1 MQFLCTQSVTRSW
14 LINVWSVLDWL
25 ENFTSLSLNYS
36 DFSWKLVLNRQI
48 KVIVCSVATLLSPF
62 YTIIIAYD
70 EKSRWTPLKLNYKVP
85 SYIFWFLFPCLSFC
99 VLHLF
104 SAASSPS
111 FFPFLN
117 SLLIHTRH
125 HVHYIVIIFVIKVLT
140 PFLHTKS
147 WKLNTTHAAA
157 LVLSDRKIHTPI
169 HHHHSFTSSSLFS
182 VTQKKR
188 RNIYSKLESNKV
200 YNLCR

>member
-1 MQFLCTQSVTRSW
+1 MFGSDSIVPFLDNHHRFW
-14 LINVWSVLDWL
+14 
-25 ENFTSLSLNYS
+25 
-36 DFSWKLVLNRQI
+36 WK
-48 KVIVCSVATLLSPF
+48 
-62 YTIIIAYD
+62 
-70 EKSRWTPLKLNYKVP
+70 KSRWTPLKLNYMKYLP
-85 SYIFWFLFPCLSFC
+85 TFFGSYFLVFPF

-147 WKLNTTHAAA
+147 KKLNTTHAAA
-157 LVLSDRKIHTPI
+157 LVLSDRKIQCTHLFIITI
-169 HHHHSFTSSSLFS
+169 RSLRHHYLVLH
-182 VTQKKR
+182 KKKEEIFIQ
-188 RNIYSKLESNKV
+188 NSNQTKCIICV
-200 YNLCR
+200 GSWCNKTALCANNTE